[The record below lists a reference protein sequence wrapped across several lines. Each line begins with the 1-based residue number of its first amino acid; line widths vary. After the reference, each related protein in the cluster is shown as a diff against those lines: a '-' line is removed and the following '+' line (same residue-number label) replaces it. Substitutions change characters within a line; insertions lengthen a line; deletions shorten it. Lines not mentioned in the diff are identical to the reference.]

1 MGKYVTVDLIRM
13 QPKLTIWS
21 LDNMS
26 LTNALFLLLHLWKMV
41 PLKGSQMDTHAQ
53 GRKPLCL
60 VHSVCAALL
69 GIGLWD
75 LQS

>member
-13 QPKLTIWS
+13 QLKLAIWS

-26 LTNALFLLLHLWKMV
+26 LTNALFLLLDLWKMV
-41 PLKGSQMDTHAQ
+41 PLKGSQMDKHAQ
-53 GRKPLCL
+53 GRRPLCL

-69 GIGLWD
+69 DIGLWD